1 MREQIEELE
10 RYLWVLGDRI
20 EVVGAGLVGDEG
32 GARARFSPA
41 MVLRW
46 LWASALGLL
55 SITRV
60 RECYRRTPFRQCGS
74 VPVGPRRDGSR
85 GRRRSVIAGFW
96 RWRAGFVGRVSGTG
110 S

>member
-1 MREQIEELE
+1 MELRRAILARRVTGGGEKVRERIEELE
-10 RYLWVLGDRI
+10 RYLWVLGGRV
-20 EVVGAGLVGDEG
+20 EVVGIELVGSEG

-60 RECYRRTPFRQCGS
+60 RGSYRRTPFRQCGS
-74 VPVGPRRDGSR
+74 VPVGPR
-85 GRRRSVIAGFW
+85 
-96 RWRAGFVGRVSGTG
+96 
-110 S
+110 